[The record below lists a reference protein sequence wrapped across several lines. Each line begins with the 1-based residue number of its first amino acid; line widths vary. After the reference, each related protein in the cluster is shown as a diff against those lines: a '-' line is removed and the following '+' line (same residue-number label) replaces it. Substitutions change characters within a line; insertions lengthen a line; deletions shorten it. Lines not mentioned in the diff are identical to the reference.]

1 MRAKSRDDLV
11 SCEHEGLAA
20 INIPTRWTKIIKDT
34 WSNKTRSLLVVL
46 SIGVGVAAVGMINHA
61 GIIVRRD
68 LFGSYAAGNPASLH
82 ITVASFKE
90 SLASAV
96 SAMPEVE
103 AAQARRVA
111 GASLLTHAGEWVDV
125 NLNAFPD
132 MTSVAV
138 DQIRLQSGRPALKTR
153 EIALER
159 QSAQALSLNVGDV
172 VRLKTDGERTYDL
185 EVVGVAHDLYAL
197 PYTLLGEADG
207 YVTLD
212 TLVWMGQ
219 PRSFNRLDVVVQDN
233 RYDRAHVVEIGD
245 RIRDQV
251 ITPSGY
257 RVLRSQIPG
266 LGGDPGKHWAQD
278 QIHGFLLILQI
289 MSGLVIVLS
298 SGLVVNT
305 VSAILV
311 QQTRQIGIMRSIGAD
326 RRQLVG
332 MYLLNVCFF
341 CVLGL
346 VIAIPLGVLG
356 GWWLARFAAGFVNF
370 DISNLDIPVQVL
382 IMEAAIGLIMPL
394 GTALFPILRGTRM
407 TIYDAV
413 YQSGLGADVSR
424 GTFDRWLM
432 RLRGRGAIAILALRN
447 TFRNKTRLAFT
458 LITLTLAGAMFI
470 AVFSTRASLNEHLDE
485 TARYVDFDVALPL
498 RQGSDVHTVLRE
510 ARRIP
515 GLAVTDA
522 WALGLGVLVRDDGSE
537 SEQIDLIG
545 LEHDSPTIDPWMLEG
560 RWLHKGEARGVV
572 VNNDLLESEP
582 GLSLGDTVR
591 IKVGDR
597 TLTFQI
603 VGVTSNHLSGPR
615 IYMDTR
621 TFGGLTNRA
630 NQVDMLRVRVNP
642 DRISSR
648 AVQESFAGMI
658 ETRFENGGLKG
669 GDSIT
674 NQAIFGDFTDVFN
687 LILTVLIVMA
697 VLLAIVGGLGLTGS
711 LGISVLERT
720 REIGVLRAVGASN
733 IAVRKVVLIEGMC
746 VGLLS
751 WILGALL
758 SAPVGRGLSAA
769 VIQAVM
775 QSNLGFRY
783 SFSGLFLWLGLVAL
797 IGVGASLA
805 PARRAARLT
814 VREVLDYE

>member
-1 MRAKSRDDLV
+1 L
-11 SCEHEGLAA
+11 
-20 INIPTRWTKIIKDT
+20 IIPTRWVKILKDT
-34 WSNKTRSLLVVL
+34 WSNRTRSLLVVF
-46 SIGVGVAAVGMINHA
+46 SIAVGVAAVGMINHA

-82 ITVASFKE
+82 ISVSSFKE
-90 SLASAV
+90 GLASAV
-96 SAMPEVE
+96 AAMPEVQ

-111 GASLLTHAGEWVDV
+111 GASLLTHSGDWVDL

-132 MTSVAV
+132 MTSIAV
-138 DQIRLQSGRPALKTR
+138 DQVRVQSGRPALSTR
-153 EIALER
+153 EIVFER
-159 QSAQALSLNVGDV
+159 QSAAALGLNIGDTIRV
-172 VRLKTDGERTYDL
+172 KTDGERTYNL
-185 EVVGVAHDLYAL
+185 TVVGIAHDLYAM
-197 PYTLLGEADG
+197 PYALLGQADG

-212 TLVWMGQ
+212 TLVWMGL
-219 PRSFNRLDVVVQDN
+219 PHSYNRLDVVVQQN
-233 RYDRAHVVEIGD
+233 QYDRSHVVDVGD
-245 RIRDQV
+245 QIRDQV
-251 ITPSGY
+251 IVPSGY

-266 LGGDPGKHWAQD
+266 LGGDPGRHWAQD
-278 QIHGFLLILQI
+278 QINGFLLILQI
-289 MSGLVIVLS
+289 MGGMAILLS

-326 RRQLVG
+326 RRQLIS
-332 MYLLNVCFF
+332 MYSFNVFVF
-341 CVLGL
+341 CILGL

-370 DISNLDIPVQVL
+370 DISSLDIPVQVL
-382 IMEAAIGLIMPL
+382 LLEVAVGLVMPL
-394 GTALFPILRGTRM
+394 GAALYPILRGTRM

-413 YQSGLGADVSR
+413 YQNGLGADVDQGPIER
-424 GTFDRWLM
+424 GLM
-432 RLRGRGAIAILALRN
+432 RLRGSGALAILALRN

-470 AVFSTRASLNEHLDE
+470 AVFSTRASLNQHLDE
-485 TARYVDFDVALPL
+485 TARYVDFDVVLPL
-498 RQGSDVHTVLRE
+498 RPGSDIHTVLRE
-510 ARRIP
+510 AHRIP

-522 WALGLGVLVRDDGSE
+522 WAQGLGVLVRSDGSE
-537 SEQIDLIG
+537 SEQLEVLG
-545 LEHDSPTIDPWMLEG
+545 LESDSATIDPWMLQG
-560 RWLHKGEARGVV
+560 HWLRQGETRGVV

-582 GLSLGDTVR
+582 GLGLGDSIR
-591 IKVGDR
+591 IKAGDR
-597 TLTFQI
+597 ALNYQI

-615 IYMDTR
+615 IYMDFR
-621 TFGGLTNRA
+621 AFGSLMNRP
-630 NQVDMLRVRVNP
+630 NQVDTLRVRVQP

-648 AVQESFAGMI
+648 AVQESFASQI
-658 ETRFENGGLKG
+658 ETRFDNAGLKG
-669 GDSIT
+669 GDAVT
-674 NQAIFGDFTDVFN
+674 NQAIFGDFTDVFD
-687 LILTVLIVMA
+687 LILTVLVVMA
-697 VLLAIVGGLGLTGS
+697 ILLAIVGGLGLTGS
-711 LGISVLERT
+711 LGINVLERT

-733 IAVRKVVLIEGMC
+733 FAVRKVVLIEGMC

-758 SAPVGRGLSAA
+758 SGPVGRGLSAA

-783 SFSGLFLWLGLVAL
+783 SFAGLFLWLLVVGL